1 MHVLYIS
8 FFYIRRCVMK
18 IKCEKR
24 NQCNECSNT
33 KHDNKKL
40 LKIFQ
45 DEVTHC
51 YDIANR
57 LDSMNP
63 HIKNAFIG
71 TPSERIVRQLQ
82 ALCIFESDTE

>member
-1 MHVLYIS
+1 
-8 FFYIRRCVMK
+8 MK

-24 NQCNECSNT
+24 DLCNQCNECSNT
-33 KHDNKKL
+33 EHANKKL

-45 DEVTHC
+45 DEVTNC

-63 HIKNAFIG
+63 YIKNAFIG